1 MTSSGSL
8 ESSPRVQVGSRWA
21 IFCLW
26 RHAEMLKGGC
36 KARSLSL
43 RQPALEEWILSMAD
57 KVNLH
62 REDALCN

>member
-1 MTSSGSL
+1 
-8 ESSPRVQVGSRWA
+8 
-21 IFCLW
+21 
-26 RHAEMLKGGC
+26 MLKGGC

-43 RQPALEEWILSMAD
+43 RQPALEEWVLSVAD